1 MEEVDN
7 GLDLEGEKWRFSVE
21 ELVKDWV
28 RADEKA
34 SLLVFEGND
43 GSWLLFN
50 GDVLSCFWKCH
61 LSETLAPI
69 DFCLLKLVGVGSGF
83 SVESTLSDQCLRIE
97 ETSLKDPECFSVVG
111 EVTWLSL
118 NDSLEVANFEA
129 KRVTVPALRDA
140 PLSMLDVLV
149 ALKLVANGD
158 FCESTAGCHLSNTLL
173 FPVRGE
179 SVFSWNSGI
188 YWGIWVQYMYL
199 YIKKFSCYMI
209 YCREKKIDYSN
220 KGKKMWRAYCNVE
233 MSFTSTQSAES
244 VIAKVPII
252 RYLTLKLWK
261 HRIRQIMK
269 IAMAVHF
276 CVTLFENRGKKL
288 TYWSW

>member
-1 MEEVDN
+1 MINTSWPTFWLSVEEVDN

-179 SVFSWNSGI
+179 SVFSWNAGI
-188 YWGIWVQYMYL
+188 YWGIWVRTCISKSFL
-199 YIKKFSCYMI
+199 VIWFIVERKNLTAAIK
-209 YCREKKIDYSN
+209 EKKCEGLTVMLRWVSLALNPPSRLLLRSPLLDISPSN
-220 KGKKMWRAYCNVE
+220 Y
-233 MSFTSTQSAES
+233 
-244 VIAKVPII
+244 
-252 RYLTLKLWK
+252 
-261 HRIRQIMK
+261 
-269 IAMAVHF
+269 
-276 CVTLFENRGKKL
+276 ENIE
-288 TYWSW
+288 

>member
-1 MEEVDN
+1 MN
-7 GLDLEGEKWRFSVE
+7 PQLAATCLTLFYSQ
-21 ELVKDWV
+21 
-28 RADEKA
+28 
-34 SLLVFEGND
+34 FEGN
-43 GSWLLFN
+43 
-50 GDVLSCFWKCH
+50 
-61 LSETLAPI
+61 P
-69 DFCLLKLVGVGSGF
+69 F
-83 SVESTLSDQCLRIE
+83 S
-97 ETSLKDPECFSVVG
+97 PEIREFIG
-111 EVTWLSL
+111 EY
-118 NDSLEVANFEA
+118 EY
-129 KRVTVPALRDA
+129 
-140 PLSMLDVLV
+140 M
-149 ALKLVANGD
+149 
-158 FCESTAGCHLSNTLL
+158 
-173 FPVRGE
+173 
-179 SVFSWNSGI
+179 
-188 YWGIWVQYMYL
+188 YMYL

-209 YCREKKIDYSN
+209 YCREKKIDCSN